1 MRKLMLVLILAPGLA
16 MAQSDTEMPKDMTQ
30 MLLQAQKAQE
40 CMQKIDKSEMEKF
53 EHEGTKMEAQIK
65 RLCDSG
71 KSAEAQ
77 EQAMAF
83 SRKMMD
89 SDTMQEI
96 RQCTEMMRGML
107 PEMPFDNME
116 EKMTNTNVC
125 EELN

>member
-1 MRKLMLVLILAPGLA
+1 MRKLMLVLVLAPGLA
-16 MAQSDTEMPKDMTQ
+16 MAQSGTEMPKDMTQ

-40 CMQKIDKSEMEKF
+40 CMQKIDKSEMDKF
-53 EHEGTKMEAQIK
+53 EQEGTKMEAQIK

-89 SDTMQEI
+89 SDAMQEI

-116 EKMTNTNVC
+116 EKMANTNIC
-125 EELN
+125 DEMK

>member
-1 MRKLMLVLILAPGLA
+1 MRKLMLVLVLAPGLA
-16 MAQSDTEMPKDMTQ
+16 MAQSGTEMPKDMTQ

-40 CMQKIDKSEMEKF
+40 CMQKIDKSEMDRF
-53 EHEGTKMEAQIK
+53 EQEGTKMEAQIK

-89 SDTMQEI
+89 SDAMQEI

-116 EKMTNTNVC
+116 EKMANTNIC
-125 EELN
+125 DEMN